1 MHLQF
6 VHIFV
11 IHSNRLENTGEV
23 LNLKKWIA
31 RSAAIMAALM
41 VSGTA
46 AAAAPSQESLDDVVA
61 DFMDEYGLNSENFAL
76 SYYNTVTGEAYGYND
91 TYMMVAAS
99 TFKLPLNLYYYDL
112 ERSGELDPDAYI
124 AGAGTTLSDAHYQS
138 LVWSNNEVS
147 IGLLYNLGDFRTY
160 KERMRR
166 YFTMEDEEIDYIYYV
181 DNYYCTRMMIDA
193 LTYLY
198 DNQED
203 FSEMIGYMLEA
214 QPGEYFKAGVP
225 EEYDVAHKYGW
236 YEGAV
241 NDVGIIYTPEPFL
254 LAVYTQ
260 DVGAQVVADAAALC
274 TDYNLAH
281 TQLPEQVD
289 EVVDDPEGTVHLEI
303 EEVPSPGPE
312 EIQEEPPQSEEIQ
325 EETSQLPEDISHPD
339 ESRGETSKPQRT
351 TLDWWIPAAV
361 LGVLVLL
368 CLVLLLG
375 IKRRRRHGKYEAA
388 RRK

>member
-91 TYMMVAAS
+91 THMMVAAS

-281 TQLPEQVD
+281 TQPPEPVEEIVD
-289 EVVDDPEGTVHLEI
+289 EPEGTVHLEI

-325 EETSQLPEDISHPD
+325 EETSQLPEDTSHPD

-368 CLVLLLG
+368 CLVLLLCA
-375 IKRRRRHGKYEAA
+375 KRRRRHGKYEAA

>member
-91 TYMMVAAS
+91 THMMVAAS

-112 ERSGELDPDAYI
+112 ERSGELDPGAYI

-281 TQLPEQVD
+281 TQPPEPVD
-289 EVVDDPEGTVHLEI
+289 EIVDEPEGTVHLEI

>member
-91 TYMMVAAS
+91 THMMVAAS

-254 LAVYTQ
+254 LVVYTQ

-312 EIQEEPPQSEEIQ
+312 EIQEEAQQPEDIQ
-325 EETSQLPEDISHPD
+325 EETLPLPEDISHPD

>member
-91 TYMMVAAS
+91 THMMVAAS

-281 TQLPEQVD
+281 TQPPEPVEEIVD
-289 EVVDDPEGTVHLEI
+289 EPEGTVHLEI

-312 EIQEEPPQSEEIQ
+312 EIQEEAQQPEDIQ
-325 EETSQLPEDISHPD
+325 EETLPLPEDISHPD

>member
-91 TYMMVAAS
+91 THMMVAAS

-281 TQLPEQVD
+281 TQPPEPVEEIVD
-289 EVVDDPEGTVHLEI
+289 EPEGTVHLEI

-325 EETSQLPEDISHPD
+325 EETSQLPEDTSHPD

>member
-91 TYMMVAAS
+91 THMMVAAS

-112 ERSGELDPDAYI
+112 ERSGELDPGAYI

-325 EETSQLPEDISHPD
+325 EETSQLPEDTSHPD

>member
-91 TYMMVAAS
+91 THMMVAAS

-124 AGAGTTLSDAHYQS
+124 SGAGTTLSDAHYQS

-281 TQLPEQVD
+281 TQPPEPVEEIVD
-289 EVVDDPEGTVHLEI
+289 ELEGTVHLEI

-325 EETSQLPEDISHPD
+325 EETSQLPEDTSHPD
-339 ESRGETSKPQRT
+339 ERDDEAPEPQHT
-351 TLDWWIPAAV
+351 TFDWWIPAAAV
-361 LGVLVLL
+361 GALLLL
-368 CLVLLLG
+368 CLVLLFCA
-375 IKRRRRHGKYEAA
+375 KRRRRHGKYEAA

>member
-1 MHLQF
+1 M
-6 VHIFV
+6 
-11 IHSNRLENTGEV
+11 
-23 LNLKKWIA
+23 KKWIA
-31 RSAAIMAALM
+31 RSAAIMAALI

-91 TYMMVAAS
+91 THMMVAAS

-112 ERSGELDPDAYI
+112 ERNGELDPDAYI

-160 KERMRR
+160 KELMRR
-166 YFTMEDEEIDYIYYV
+166 YFTMEDEEIEYIYYA

-260 DVGAQVVADAAALC
+260 DVGAQVVSDAAALC

-281 TQLPEQVD
+281 TQLPEPVD
-289 EVVDDPEGTVHLEI
+289 EIVDEPEGTVPLEL

-325 EETSQLPEDISHPD
+325 EETSQLPEDASHPD
-339 ESRGETSKPQRT
+339 ERGDETPEPQHT
-351 TLDWWIPAAV
+351 TFDWWIPAAAV
-361 LGVLVLL
+361 GALLLL
-368 CLVLLLG
+368 CLVLLFCA
-375 IKRRRRHGKYEAA
+375 KRRRRHGKYEAA